1 MDFHHDH
8 NAGFICKSY
17 GTVEHM
23 KPSVLYQTIQV
34 SPLWREIRTF
44 LVKNH
49 VLWVPMGFLD
59 AGYLQV
65 SGADQ
70 VIVSITSN
78 LRVPIR

>member
-1 MDFHHDH
+1 MQVIIMEQLSTLNILIPNH
-8 NAGFICKSY
+8 SSVT
-17 GTVEHM
+17 TVERN
-23 KPSVLYQTIQV
+23 SD
-34 SPLWREIRTF
+34 F

-49 VLWVPMGFLD
+49 VLWFPMGFLD

-70 VIVSITSN
+70 VIVPITSN